1 MRQKMILISILFLA
15 MNVLIIG
22 QKSNSLVKNFSTNDV
37 TELQVS
43 VNPGNITLDT
53 WNKNEV
59 KIEVVSKNKYEI
71 DNLVSEK
78 IKSAIV
84 FKIEFS
90 DDWKNNVTLKV
101 TAPSK
106 FNFNLKS
113 TGGNIDIK
121 ENISGKLT
129 AKTEGGNVSFN
140 DVLGEVNVKTLGGN
154 ISGENVEG
162 NVQLYTNGGNISL
175 ENVKSGKTEIE
186 TKGGNISVGSVSSD
200 LKAKTR
206 GGHISID
213 DVGGNA
219 KVITYG
225 GHISLEKVSGSANME
240 TYGGHLSLKGASGE
254 VVAKTNGGH
263 ISLENITGNITASTQ
278 GGHIFAEL
286 SPSANTTSIMETLGG
301 NIKLYVPKSA
311 KTSINVFVENDNIE
325 DDNVDLEK
333 IVDSDFP
340 SSTFDVDKNDGE
352 INAKYMLNGGGSKI
366 SLKCN
371 SGIVEIRKWRK

>member
-1 MRQKMILISILFLA
+1 MKQKMILISALFLA
-15 MNVLIIG
+15 MNILIIG
-22 QKSNSLVKNFSTNDV
+22 QTSKPLVKSFSTNDV
-37 TELQVS
+37 SELQVS
-43 VNPGNITLDT
+43 VDPGNISLDT

-59 KIEVVSKNKYEI
+59 KIEVVSKNKYKIE
-71 DNLVSEK
+71 NLISEK
-78 IKSAIV
+78 RKRTIV
-84 FKIEFS
+84 FEIEFS

-121 ENISGKLT
+121 ENISGELT
-129 AKTEGGNVSFN
+129 AKTEGGNVRFN

-162 NVQLYTNGGNISL
+162 NVQLSTNGGNISL

-186 TKGGNISVGSVSSD
+186 TLGGNISVGSVSSD
-200 LKAKTR
+200 LIAKTS

-219 KVITYG
+219 KVVTYG
-225 GHISLEKVSGSANME
+225 GHISLEKVNSSAVLE

-263 ISLENITGNITASTQ
+263 ISLENITGNITASTK

-286 SPSANTTSIMETLGG
+286 SPSTNAKSIMETLGG

-325 DDNVDLEK
+325 DDDVDLEK
-333 IVDSDFP
+333 IVESDFP
-340 SSTFDVDKNDGE
+340 SSTFDVNKDDGE
-352 INAKYMLNGGGSKI
+352 INAKYILNGGGSEI
-366 SLKCN
+366 SLKCTA
-371 SGIVEIRKWRK
+371 GKVEIRNWER